1 MRRTNLAAAS
11 SSSSSSSLLPPRRHR
26 RRVMAS
32 FQDAEDEARKAIA
45 EGFEMCVPF
54 VVVQKD
60 RIEIESSRVSS
71 YSSRVVLLLLLLL
84 RPSLRP
90 TPSPNSTHPATHA
103 AAR

>member
-1 MRRTNLAAAS
+1 
-11 SSSSSSSLLPPRRHR
+11 
-26 RRVMAS
+26 MAS

-45 EGFEMCVPF
+45 DGFEMCVPF

-71 YSSRVVLLLLLLL
+71 CSSRVVVVLLLLLLLLLLL

>member
-1 MRRTNLAAAS
+1 
-11 SSSSSSSLLPPRRHR
+11 
-26 RRVMAS
+26 MAS

-45 EGFEMCVPF
+45 DGFEMCVPF

-71 YSSRVVLLLLLLL
+71 YSSRVVVLLLLLLLLLLL

>member
-1 MRRTNLAAAS
+1 
-11 SSSSSSSLLPPRRHR
+11 
-26 RRVMAS
+26 MAS

-45 EGFEMCVPF
+45 DGFEMCVPF

-71 YSSRVVLLLLLLL
+71 YSSRVVVLLLLLLLLLL

>member
-1 MRRTNLAAAS
+1 
-11 SSSSSSSLLPPRRHR
+11 
-26 RRVMAS
+26 MAS

-45 EGFEMCVPF
+45 DGFEMCVPF

-84 RPSLRP
+84 LLLRPSLRP